1 MPNPGSS
8 PEAAAIEAAYGAQIQ
23 LLFSK
28 LVTNI
33 VDEPTTHDTD
43 QQSLDRFTKGLA
55 IARRA
60 GQLALSAV
68 GATPAICRAG
78 RARSRLTSSSSASTR
93 TSLPAS
99 RADRPC

>member
-1 MPNPGSS
+1 MPSTGSS

-43 QQSLDRFTKGLA
+43 QQSLDRFTA
-55 IARRA
+55 IPVLRSNRETGRRR
-60 GQLALSAV
+60 LALS
-68 GATPAICRAG
+68 GF
-78 RARSRLTSSSSASTR
+78 SSMS
-93 TSLPAS
+93 
-99 RADRPC
+99 

>member
-1 MPNPGSS
+1 MEGHMPSPGSS

-60 GQLALSAV
+60 RQLALSAV
-68 GATPAICRAG
+68 GATPRVA
-78 RARSRLTSSSSASTR
+78 TPSASRRKKVKET
-93 TSLPAS
+93 
-99 RADRPC
+99 

>member
-1 MPNPGSS
+1 MPSPGGS

-33 VDEPTTHDTD
+33 VDEPTIHDTD

-55 IARRA
+55 IARRDRRHA
-60 GQLALSAV
+60 E
-68 GATPAICRAG
+68 
-78 RARSRLTSSSSASTR
+78 SSNPFRFTAEKS
-93 TSLPAS
+93 
-99 RADRPC
+99 

>member
-1 MPNPGSS
+1 MPSPGGS

-33 VDEPTTHDTD
+33 VDEPTTHGTD
-43 QQSLDRFTKGLA
+43 QQSLDRFTKGLT

-60 GQLALSAV
+60 RQLALNAV
-68 GATPAICRAG
+68 GATPRVA
-78 RARSRLTSSSSASTR
+78 TPSASPRKKAKET
-93 TSLPAS
+93 
-99 RADRPC
+99 